1 MGNVRNFAIVV
12 FVSAAR
18 LAHCMREC
26 LEMKVITVSDTASTP
41 NMIKGI
47 FTMRKIPGITFIHVS
62 NKADM
67 VKNID
72 EQTVLL
78 VDWENDPAIG
88 ADYVYAAKS
97 ALPKVPVLILC
108 SKLKAGTT
116 FAGIKAGA
124 AGVINKPFGPE
135 DVIRSIA
142 GVLKKGQKTRPTVNV
157 EFINPFIDATR
168 NVFSSMCRVE
178 IARKKIFVKD
188 DYKMLGD
195 ISGVMQL
202 SGTAAGSV
210 VISMS
215 SELARLV
222 VGNMLGEP
230 PAAELTQDVQ
240 DATGEIINMI
250 SGQAKASLVK
260 TKYHF
265 TISIPQVVTGPGH
278 EIEHQPGTPNIVVV
292 FEGAGHDFSLQVCLA
307 ANDEEPP
314 AEAS

>member
-1 MGNVRNFAIVV
+1 
-12 FVSAAR
+12 
-18 LAHCMREC
+18 
-26 LEMKVITVSDTASTP
+26 MKLITVSDTAVTP

-47 FTMRKIPGITFIHVS
+47 FHMRKIPGIEFVHAH
-62 NKADM
+62 NKNELTAAL
-67 VKNID
+67 N
-72 EQTVLL
+72 EQSIVL
-78 VDWENDPAIG
+78 VDWETDPAKC
-88 ADYVYAAKS
+88 AEYVYTAK
-97 ALPKVPVLILC
+97 AKMPKAPVLLLC
-108 SKLKAGTT
+108 PKIKAGTT

-124 AGVINKPFGPE
+124 AGVINKPFNPD
-135 DVIRSIA
+135 DVIKSVA
-142 GVLKKGQKTRPTVNV
+142 GTIKKGQSTRPTVNV

-178 IARKKIFVKD
+178 IARKKIFIKD

-195 ISGVMQL
+195 ISGVMRM
-202 SGTAAGSV
+202 SGTAAGTV

-222 VGNMLGEP
+222 VGNMLGEA
-230 PAAELTQDVQ
+230 PAAELTQEVK

-307 ANDEEPP
+307 PNDNETEAPSEP
-314 AEAS
+314 

>member
-1 MGNVRNFAIVV
+1 
-12 FVSAAR
+12 
-18 LAHCMREC
+18 
-26 LEMKVITVSDTASTP
+26 MKIITVSDTASTP
-41 NMIKGI
+41 NMIRGI
-47 FTMRKIPGITFIHVS
+47 FAARKIPGVECVHVHT
-62 NKADM
+62 KEQLVAAM
-67 VKNID
+67 D
-72 EQTVLL
+72 EKSVVL
-78 VDWENDPAIG
+78 VDWEKEPAEC
-88 ADYVYAAKS
+88 ADYVYSAKNR
-97 ALPKVPVLILC
+97 LPKVPVLILC
-108 SKLKAGTT
+108 IKQKAGTT

-124 AGVINKPFGPE
+124 AGVINKPFNPE

-142 GVLKKGQKTRPTVNV
+142 STIKKGQKTRPTVNV

-178 IARKKIFVKD
+178 VARKKIFVKD

-195 ISGVMQL
+195 ISGVMGL
-202 SGTAAGSV
+202 SGTASGSV

-250 SGQAKASLVK
+250 AGQAKASLVK

-265 TISIPQVVTGPGH
+265 TIEIPKVVTGPGH

-307 ANDEEPP
+307 ANDEE
-314 AEAS
+314 EAASEQAAGAAAT

>member
-1 MGNVRNFAIVV
+1 
-12 FVSAAR
+12 
-18 LAHCMREC
+18 
-26 LEMKVITVSDTASTP
+26 
-41 NMIKGI
+41 MIRGI
-47 FTMRKIPGITFIHVS
+47 FQMRKIPGIQFVHAH
-62 NKADM
+62 NKAELAAALDDHS
-67 VKNID
+67 V
-72 EQTVLL
+72 VL
-78 VDWENDPAIG
+78 VDWEREPEVCVE
-88 ADYVYAAKS
+88 YVYAAKE
-97 ALPKVPVLILC
+97 KKTRVPVLILC
-108 SKLKAGTT
+108 IKQKAGTT

-124 AGVINKPFGPE
+124 VGVINKPFSPD

-142 GVLKKGQKTRPTVNV
+142 GTIKKGQKTRPTVNV

-202 SGTAAGSV
+202 SGTASGSV

-222 VGNMLGEP
+222 MGNMLGEP
-230 PAAELTQDVQ
+230 PATELTQDVL

-265 TISIPQVVTGPGH
+265 TISIPKVVTGPGH
-278 EIEHQPGTPNIVVV
+278 EIEHQSGTPNIVVV

-307 ANDEEPP
+307 ASDEE
-314 AEAS
+314 ASEETAAPHADAGS